1 MSVVLFLKLEDS
13 AGRSDI
19 SQEGIDV
26 KDVGKPAVQHTD
38 RPTQVPQSMTKPPQQ
53 QTMTDQ
59 PKYAKCKLDVHNLT
73 VYKKTEYR
81 KGENA
86 RYSRLWLS

>member
-1 MSVVLFLKLEDS
+1 MKE
-13 AGRSDI
+13 A
-19 SQEGIDV
+19 
-26 KDVGKPAVQHTD
+26 GKPAVQHSD
-38 RPTQVPQSMTKPPQQ
+38 KPTQIAQSTTKPPQQ

-81 KGENA
+81 KGESS
-86 RYSRLWLS
+86 RYNRLWS